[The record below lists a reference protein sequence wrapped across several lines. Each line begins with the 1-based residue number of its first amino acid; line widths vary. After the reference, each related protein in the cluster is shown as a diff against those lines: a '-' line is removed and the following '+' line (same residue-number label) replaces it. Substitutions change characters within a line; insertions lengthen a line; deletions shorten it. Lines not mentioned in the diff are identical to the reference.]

1 MSRQTEEQ
9 SFMAEVDTSPVRK
22 LQARLDTKTAMA
34 YAEQYLCSGD
44 VDDLKK
50 CRAYIDSVITLLE
63 ANETNEALSGCTFCG
78 EPGCCLNRSPFRW
91 EDVKNEA

>member
-9 SFMAEVDTSPVRK
+9 TFMAEANTNRVRN

-34 YAEQYLCSGD
+34 YADQYLCSGD

-50 CRAYIDSVITLLE
+50 CQAYINSVVALLE
-63 ANETNEALSGCTFCG
+63 VNE
-78 EPGCCLNRSPFRW
+78 
-91 EDVKNEA
+91 